1 MFSYIVLSIEWIF
14 YFERLY
20 FLSVRTD
27 VEPVNKD
34 GVSGHATRLMSH
46 VIFLRMRQ
54 KYSGLLVGNH
64 ASYCAFTLPTGYGPR
79 NPQRLNRRKFKTAE

>member
-1 MFSYIVLSIEWIF
+1 MFSYIMLSIEWIF

-34 GVSGHATRLMSH
+34 GVFRSCNKTD
-46 VIFLRMRQ
+46 V
-54 KYSGLLVGNH
+54 
-64 ASYCAFTLPTGYGPR
+64 PR
-79 NPQRLNRRKFKTAE
+79 CYFPPYET